1 MATAFAFVLSFI
13 LVPGAIFVSRRLKM
27 LSQFSGHRFI
37 QEPVPLLGGVAIYL
51 TFVAVVLSF
60 RVEFGVKLVAASL
73 PIFIMGLLDDSREL
87 KAKPKFLLQM
97 IPIFAWCW
105 IHSGGGLIFEQIGMP
120 TWLAIPLSVF
130 WVTAITNGMNLID
143 GMDGAAGGTAFIV
156 ALMLSVFSSGTLLAE
171 INLVIAVS
179 VLSFLF
185 FNLPKAKIYLGNNG
199 SYTLGFLLSASS
211 VVLTL
216 PQAHPGAVA
225 VPLMILAFPQ
235 VDTLLAMTR
244 RLRRGQSL
252 VKGDHEH
259 IHHKLQNIGLNVVQS
274 LAVIFFVNAYAA
286 IGAYAMW
293 QVRGVNNRIILLVTT
308 VGLLNILA
316 GIYFTESRM
325 LEAVT
330 RMVRLSLRSWL
341 LRGRDFAFDTRDFSA
356 LVVDLERVYPHL
368 QPLIPERWASF
379 IVDLTAAFEKHFK
392 DAHFT
397 DLGPDRVGVVLNRRR
412 SLEMFGP
419 FFVSYEELLRT
430 YNIPRQ
436 TEHTL
441 PLGLLYYS
449 SSHGAEQ
456 FLRFVRERE
465 QALAA

>member
-13 LVPGAIFVSRRLKM
+13 LVPGAIFVSRRMKL

-37 QEPVPLLGGVAIYL
+37 QEPVPLLGGVAIYF
-51 TFVAVVLSF
+51 TFALVVVSF
-60 RVEFGVKLVAASL
+60 RVEFGLKLVAASL
-73 PIFIMGLLDDSREL
+73 PIFVMGLLDDSREL
-87 KAKPKFLLQM
+87 KAKPKFALQM
-97 IPIFAWCW
+97 IPIFFWCW

-120 TWLAIPLSVF
+120 TWLALPVAVF

-143 GMDGAAGGTAFIV
+143 GMDGAAGGTAFVV
-156 ALMLSVFSSGTLLAE
+156 ALMLGVFSSGTLLAE

-185 FNLPKAKIYLGNNG
+185 FNLPRAKIYLGNNG

-216 PQAHPGAVA
+216 PSAHPGAVA
-225 VPLMILAFPQ
+225 VPLMLLAFPQ

-259 IHHKLQNIGLNVVQS
+259 IHHKLQNVGLTVVQS
-274 LAVIFFVNAYAA
+274 LGVIFFVNAYAA
-286 IGAYAMW
+286 IASYALW
-293 QVRGVNNRIILLVTT
+293 QVRGFSNRIILFVAAM
-308 VGLLNILA
+308 GLIHILI
-316 GIYFTESRM
+316 GIYFAESRM

-341 LRGRDFAFDTRDFSA
+341 QRSRDFAFDTRDFSS
-356 LVVDLERVYPHL
+356 LVIDLSKVYPHL
-368 QPLIPERWASF
+368 QPLVPERWASF
-379 IVDLTAAFEKHFK
+379 VVDLTVAFEKHFT

-397 DLGPDRVGVVLNRRR
+397 DLGPDQVAIVLNRRR

-419 FFVSYEELLRT
+419 FFVSYEELLKT

-449 SSHGAEQ
+449 SSHGPEQ
-456 FLRFVRERE
+456 FLRLLKARE